1 MKILIGFFTTF
12 LVSCLVSCN
21 TKMYFDRFVGTWVPL
36 DTNSY
41 SIINR
46 LQIEKRKD
54 FYLVGAV
61 DSISSDQPFFF
72 VCNEEKNH
80 LSFTPGQYN
89 VEEYDNEYVLKQT
102 SDIYYDK
109 GLNCLFFLNA
119 IYIPSG
125 DKIFEISD
133 NKITIL
139 PKE

>member
-1 MKILIGFFTTF
+1 MKTLISLFISLLILFI
-12 LVSCLVSCN
+12 VSCN
-21 TKMYFDRFVGTWVPL
+21 PVMYFNRFVGTWVPL

-54 FYLVGAV
+54 FYLVGAM
-61 DSISSDQPFFF
+61 DSISSEQPFFF
-72 VCNEEKNH
+72 VCKKEKKH

-89 VEEYDNEYVLKQT
+89 AEEYDNEYVLKQT

-109 GLNCLFFLNA
+109 GLNCLFFLNT

-125 DKIFEISD
+125 NRIFEISD

-139 PKE
+139 PNE